1 MPSPPI
7 ICKVLLGDRI
17 GGSSDSMTMAIFVTA
32 TGLAIAYVEPAF
44 AEFQIQEASIEKGQ
58 VEFEY
63 RGAYYWGVP
72 EATATNENAN
82 DTVQSHEL
90 ELSYGLTN
98 WWRAVHY
105 RRQTAA

>member
-58 VEFEY
+58 VEFD
-63 RGAYYWGVP
+63 WGVP

-105 RRQTAA
+105 RRRTAA